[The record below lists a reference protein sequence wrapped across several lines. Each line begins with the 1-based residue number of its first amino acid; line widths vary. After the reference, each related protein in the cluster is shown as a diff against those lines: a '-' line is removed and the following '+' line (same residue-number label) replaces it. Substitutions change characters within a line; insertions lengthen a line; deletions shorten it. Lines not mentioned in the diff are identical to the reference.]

1 METNKDNFYCVNVCC
16 DPEFTIKEWNKKY
29 KALELTNL
37 SEAEKSEQLH
47 PKKCE
52 TQCVYCACIV
62 GARRIETKKLIA
74 KMETNKQNSEIEKAK
89 TEYSA
94 VYNASNKAFTEV
106 ASSVLGI
113 FKSRLEVR
121 RHVADDVNFG
131 KLTVFVYR
139 EGFSRQYYDINACSK
154 VYANLPSNIVE
165 FEKEL
170 RDKATKS

>member
-1 METNKDNFYCVNVCC
+1 
-16 DPEFTIKEWNKKY
+16 
-29 KALELTNL
+29 
-37 SEAEKSEQLH
+37 
-47 PKKCE
+47 
-52 TQCVYCACIV
+52 
-62 GARRIETKKLIA
+62 
-74 KMETNKQNSEIEKAK
+74 METNKQNSEIEKAK